1 MDSLASK
8 ILMTLSKLWKK
19 WMVSLSNVIVDCEG
33 KGHASIFYM
42 WVKLANFTGYSMGI
56 RTWRVC
62 WVLSKFFSFECLF
75 EWAIFPVQ
83 IWGILWCCLVI
94 SLASTFQNEIL
105 FLKERLFFIC
115 WENPRWSVNL
125 LFPDLPRVLWWIKIW
140 YLTVDIPYCLEWVVN
155 NWGDWEHIYF
165 PTLP

>member
-1 MDSLASK
+1 ML
-8 ILMTLSKLWKK
+8 LWTVRVKV
-19 WMVSLSNVIVDCEG
+19 MQVYCICE
-33 KGHASIFYM
+33 S
-42 WVKLANFTGYSMGI
+42 GYSMGI
-56 RTWRVC
+56 RTRRVL
-62 WVLSKFFSFECLF
+62 WVLSRFFSFECLGLF
-75 EWAIFPVQ
+75 FLFRSEEYYDVT
-83 IWGILWCCLVI
+83 LWFLMLLPFKMK
-94 SLASTFQNEIL
+94 SF

-115 WENPRWSVNL
+115 WENPRWSANL